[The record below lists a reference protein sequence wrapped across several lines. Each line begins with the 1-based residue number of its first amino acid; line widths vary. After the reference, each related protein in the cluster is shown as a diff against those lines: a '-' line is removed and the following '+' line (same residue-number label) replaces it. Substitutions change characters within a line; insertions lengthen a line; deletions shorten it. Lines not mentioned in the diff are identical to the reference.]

1 MIDRTPVHL
10 KRGEAIR
17 GHRCR
22 GRRDPVKPFKNVT
35 EGRYRRAIYDV
46 TRDKRIQVLRS
57 QQMQGG
63 NQEVMRNM
71 TVVIGLLI
79 LVAGFWSTG
88 QAQLR
93 LSTQSEKCG
102 QTDVTVEGKSDT
114 GKGPVYKGGSA
125 RFEVQSSRIVW
136 SCGNTPEYT
145 TCPQGTNL
153 VEIRREPEGRTFF
166 VDCLKK

>member
-1 MIDRTPVHL
+1 
-10 KRGEAIR
+10 
-17 GHRCR
+17 
-22 GRRDPVKPFKNVT
+22 
-35 EGRYRRAIYDV
+35 
-46 TRDKRIQVLRS
+46 
-57 QQMQGG
+57 MQGG